1 MPLNTIAHRI
11 GFMDGSRLEK
21 FFKRH
26 QFITLGEFRKQTQND
41 VTRPPITP
49 TANENQKSLLWGKR
63 KGTRP
68 KMVDRSVSDM
78 AENF

>member
-1 MPLNTIAHRI
+1 MAT
-11 GFMDGSRLEK
+11 S
-21 FFKRH
+21 
-26 QFITLGEFRKQTQND
+26 D